1 MERMYPMKCSN
12 NKICFLKFSFLKK
25 LLALNRLWAELLS
38 IQSMCNSSET
48 EFIADN
54 ISLYY
59 FRF

>member
-1 MERMYPMKCSN
+1 MKCSN